1 MRAPLLLACLLLG
14 ACDLAP
20 PPPADADAKL
30 DKPAEHHEMKDA
42 IDTVDRRD
50 EAAKANEAV
59 EAADKQREEELKAA
73 GG

>member
-20 PPPADADAKL
+20 PPADPDARL
-30 DKPAEHHEMKDA
+30 DKAAEHHEAKDA
-42 IDTVDRRD
+42 IDAVDGRD
-50 EAAKANEAV
+50 EAAKANDAV
-59 EAADKQREEELKAA
+59 EAADRQREEELKAA